1 MYTLVKDVTYT
12 DILFVLYRRGQKYM
26 TKKNVIICFNPH
38 NSKGNTVIPS
48 SIVREFAYSGEESKP
63 TQEKK
68 HYGVV
73 TIKDIKKFS
82 DFFEQNHVPIEMI
95 HRLLSEF
102 QAQIRVK
109 ERCITVFCKSDRW
122 RISLIDKDQ
131 VLLEHN
137 NYKKNQYGGRYFEP
151 GYHTQRTTSFKDAL
165 EYIMNYDYKQMH
177 FPVAQKKLKKALEES
192 LVGRYEVF
200 FENKEKLKKN
210 IRGRY
215 EIISNIKDI
224 GR

>member
-1 MYTLVKDVTYT
+1 
-12 DILFVLYRRGQKYM
+12 M

-38 NSKGNTVIPS
+38 NSRGNTVIPS
-48 SIVREFAYSGEESKP
+48 SIVREFAYRGEESKP

-73 TIKDIKKFS
+73 TIKDIKRFS
-82 DFFEQNHVPIEMI
+82 DFFEQSHVPIEMI

-137 NYKKNQYGGRYFEP
+137 NYKEGLYGGRYFQAE
-151 GYHTQRTTSFKDAL
+151 YHAQKITSFKGAL
-165 EYIMNYDYKQMH
+165 KYIMKYDYKRIH
-177 FPVAQKKLKKALEES
+177 RLEKSMPKNLRKILEDS
-192 LVGRYEVF
+192 LTSRYEAVF
-200 FENKEKLKKN
+200 ESQD
-210 IRGRY
+210 
-215 EIISNIKDI
+215 ISK
-224 GR
+224 GH

>member
-1 MYTLVKDVTYT
+1 M
-12 DILFVLYRRGQKYM
+12 M
-26 TKKNVIICFNPH
+26 KKNVIICFNPR
-38 NSKGNTVIPS
+38 NSKGSTVIPS
-48 SIVREFAYSGEESKP
+48 SITSKFVYIGEKSKSS
-63 TQEKK
+63 QEKK
-68 HYGVV
+68 YYELL
-73 TIKDIKKFS
+73 TTKDIERYS

-95 HRLLSEF
+95 YRLLTEF
-102 QAQIRVK
+102 RAQIRVK

-122 RISLIDKDQ
+122 RISLVDRDQ

-137 NYKKNQYGGRYFEP
+137 NYRKNQYGGRYFEP
-151 GYHTQRTTSFKDAL
+151 GYHTQRITSFKGAL

-177 FPVAQKKLKKALEES
+177 FPATQKKLKKVLEES
-192 LVGRYEVF
+192 LVGRYETF

>member
-1 MYTLVKDVTYT
+1 
-12 DILFVLYRRGQKYM
+12 M
-26 TKKNVIICFNPH
+26 TKKNVIICYNPR
-38 NSKGNTVIPS
+38 NSKGNTIIPS
-48 SIVREFAYSGEESKP
+48 SIISEFAYSEEKNKP

-73 TIKDIKKFS
+73 TIKDINRFN
-82 DFFEQNHVPIEMI
+82 DIFEQNHVPIEMI

-102 QAQIRVK
+102 RAQIRVK

-122 RISLIDKDQ
+122 RILLIDNDQ

-137 NYKKNQYGGRYFEP
+137 NYRKNQYGGRYFEP
-151 GYHTQRTTSFKDAL
+151 GYHTQRTTSLKDAL

-177 FPVAQKKLKKALEES
+177 FLATQKKLKKALEES
-192 LVGRYEVF
+192 LVGRYEAF
-200 FENKEKLKKN
+200 FENKEKFKKN
-210 IRGRY
+210 IKGRY

-224 GR
+224 RR